1 MNKGKN
7 HNVYT
12 LKRVQITCPNCHY
25 EFAYN
30 KQALDKKIANLGQK
44 IIELNILIGK
54 INKIP
59 DETRNE
65 KEKKRLVKLNQSYQD
80 QLTDLKQK
88 RECLKEQ
95 EDITNYNNLR
105 DIIKQFYGEK
115 EYKRC
120 IDEMLRR
127 TEAYSIEDMMKE
139 RNNARKR

>member
-1 MNKGKN
+1 MSKEL
-7 HNVYT
+7 NVYT

-30 KQALDKKIANLGQK
+30 KQSLDKKIKNLGQK
-44 IIELNILIGK
+44 ITELNILIGK

-65 KEKKRLVKLNQSYQD
+65 KEKKRLIKLNQSYMD
-80 QLTDLKQK
+80 QLNDLKLK

-95 EDITNYNNLR
+95 EDRTNYLNLK

-115 EYKRC
+115 EYRRC

-127 TEAYSIEDMMKE
+127 SEAYSIEDMMKE

>member
-1 MNKGKN
+1 MENK
-7 HNVYT
+7 NVYT

-65 KEKKRLVKLNQSYQD
+65 KEKKRLVKLNQSYQN

-95 EDITNYNNLR
+95 EDITNYNNLK
-105 DIIKQFYGEK
+105 DIIKQIG
-115 EYKRC
+115 RASC
-120 IDEMLRR
+120 R
-127 TEAYSIEDMMKE
+127 E
-139 RNNARKR
+139 RV